1 MLKSS
6 IPTKLC
12 QIFKS
17 ASYCWGLFVPT
28 SSGKRVLCN
37 VKENVFNCD
46 FKKFVGKVQNELPV
60 LEAGSFLFP
69 LVSSEE
75 SERKWDFTS
84 ALPRYFI
91 SRICTLLTF

>member
-1 MLKSS
+1 M
-6 IPTKLC
+6 
-12 QIFKS
+12 
-17 ASYCWGLFVPT
+17 
-28 SSGKRVLCN
+28 
-37 VKENVFNCD
+37 KENVFNCD

-84 ALPRYFI
+84 ALPRGR
-91 SRICTLLTF
+91 S